1 MTTDVLS
8 APRAPAP
15 FPPFKKWDRDFFL
28 VWLLLIWVGI
38 VMGFGSDMIHH
49 IQSHEAAY
57 PIIVH
62 FHAVAFVGFLVLL
75 TTQLLLIRGNRHD
88 LHRKLGVAGVALA
101 AVMLVLGPATA
112 IVVQRAQWGTPDS
125 DPAFVS
131 IQFIGILDFF
141 VLIVAAALSR
151 NNPPAHKRL
160 ILLAILAISD
170 AGFARWLDGD
180 IHAWFG
186 GGDGFAITFAGFFL
200 ATDILVLGIGA
211 YDLITRK
218 RLHPAYVA
226 GAIWLFACQTAEVL
240 LYHSPAW
247 KTVATHLI
255 GH

>member
-1 MTTDVLS
+1 MATDVLG
-8 APRAPAP
+8 APRAPMP
-15 FPPFKKWDRDFFL
+15 FPPFRKSDRNFFL

-38 VMGFGSDMIHH
+38 VMGFGSDMLRHV
-49 IQSHEAAY
+49 QSHEAAY
-57 PIIVH
+57 PLIVH
-62 FHAVAFVGFLVLL
+62 FHAAAFVGFLVLL
-75 TTQLLLIRGNRHD
+75 TTQLLLIRNNRHD
-88 LHRKLGVAGVALA
+88 LHRKLGIAGIALA
-101 AVMLVLGPATA
+101 TVMLFLGPATA
-112 IVVQRAQWGTPDS
+112 IVSQRAQWGTPAS

-141 VLIVAAALSR
+141 VLIVAAALTR
-151 NNPPAHKRL
+151 NNAPAHKRL

-186 GGDGFAITFAGFFL
+186 GGHGFAITFAGLFL
-200 ATDILVLGIGA
+200 CTDILVLGIGA
-211 YDLITRK
+211 HDLITRK
-218 RLHPAYVA
+218 QLHPAYIA
-226 GAIWLFACQTAEVL
+226 GALWIFACQWMEVF